1 MEILLGIIA
10 ALLLEGYKKLSAKYG
25 TMTTYRSIYLGLFAI
40 ALGATLV
47 TTVYPISI
55 DAAGIFVTIVLSAV
69 GTYEILLKRLIGLL
83 PSSK

>member
-10 ALLLEGYKKLSAKYG
+10 ALLIEAYKKISAKYG

-47 TTVYPISI
+47 TTVYPITIEAAKIFFSI
-55 DAAGIFVTIVLSAV
+55 VVAAV
-69 GTYEILLKRLIGLL
+69 GTYEVILKRLIGLL
-83 PSSK
+83 PDSK

>member
-40 ALGATLV
+40 ALVATVV
-47 TTVYPISI
+47 TTVYPISV
-55 DAAGIFVTIVLSAV
+55 DAAKIFVSIVVSAV
-69 GTYEILLKRLIGLL
+69 GTYEIILKRLIGLL

>member
-40 ALGATLV
+40 ALVATLV
-47 TTVYPISI
+47 TTVYPISV
-55 DAAGIFVTIVLSAV
+55 DAAKIFVSIVVSAV
-69 GTYEILLKRLIGLL
+69 GTYEIILKRLIGLL